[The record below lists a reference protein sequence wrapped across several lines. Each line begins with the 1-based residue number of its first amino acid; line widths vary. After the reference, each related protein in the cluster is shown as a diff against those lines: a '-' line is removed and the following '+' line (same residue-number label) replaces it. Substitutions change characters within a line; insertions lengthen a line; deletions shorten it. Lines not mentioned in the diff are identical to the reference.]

1 MNILLSFLAA
11 LVLSH
16 TLPKVKKAK
25 LASNHAKLIES
36 PHQQQD
42 SITIK
47 TSICQLHQL
56 ENSCI
61 H

>member
-16 TLPKVKKAK
+16 TLPKVKKTK
-25 LASNHAKLIES
+25 LPSNHTKLIES
-36 PHQQQD
+36 PHQQLD
-42 SITIK
+42 SIAIR

-56 ENSCI
+56 KNSCI
-61 H
+61 N

>member
-16 TLPKVKKAK
+16 TLPVKKAK
-25 LASNHAKLIES
+25 LPSNHTKLIES
-36 PHQQQD
+36 PHQQLD
-42 SITIK
+42 SIAKK

-56 ENSCI
+56 ENSCFN
-61 H
+61 

>member
-1 MNILLSFLAA
+1 
-11 LVLSH
+11 
-16 TLPKVKKAK
+16 VKKAK

>member
-25 LASNHAKLIES
+25 LPSNHTKLIES
-36 PHQQQD
+36 PHQQLD
-42 SITIK
+42 SIAIK